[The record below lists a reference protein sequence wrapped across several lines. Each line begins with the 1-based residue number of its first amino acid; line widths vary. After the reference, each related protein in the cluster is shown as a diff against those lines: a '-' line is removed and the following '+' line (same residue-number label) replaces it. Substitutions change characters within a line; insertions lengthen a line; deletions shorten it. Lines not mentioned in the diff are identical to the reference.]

1 MEPSDVSAARDS
13 LMEGR
18 SSTDECEVCGS
29 PEGVL
34 CDGCADE
41 EREQDLARAERL
53 AEEDRYLYG
62 I

>member
-1 MEPSDVSAARDS
+1 VADS
-13 LMEGR
+13 LIQHGH
-18 SSTDECEVCGS
+18 STDECEVCDN

-34 CDGCADE
+34 CDESADE
-41 EREQDLARAERL
+41 EREQELARAERL

>member
-1 MEPSDVSAARDS
+1 MGSESLLEARNRDY
-13 LMEGR
+13 
-18 SSTDECEVCGS
+18 DCEVCDN

-34 CDGCADE
+34 CDDCADE

-53 AEEDRYLYG
+53 AEEDRFLYG

>member
-1 MEPSDVSAARDS
+1 MSSGAEALIEV
-13 LMEGR
+13 G
-18 SSTDECEVCGS
+18 SSTDECDVCGS